1 MAPLE
6 AAQDHRSFNL
16 PENENACTF
25 CGAEVA
31 SREGME
37 SHILFKHLKAA
48 LTCSPCGLK
57 LKNKSN
63 SSKHLAEKHKDA
75 EPSSCISIQVGR
87 YHYFSASS
95 YCFYGWNFIS
105 NIFPSVASVRST
117 PWRGNSR
124 PTWTLLISNRWR
136 YKHFHFQYMGVITLS
151 LSFDSGFSSINHL
164 SKNMTSQNFMQRSRN
179 QSSRQHV
186 INATSLPQAKQN

>member
-75 EPSSCISIQVGR
+75 DPSSCISIQVGR

-95 YCFYGWNFIS
+95 YCLYGWNFIL
-105 NIFPSVASVRST
+105 NLFPSVASVRSN
-117 PWRGNSR
+117 PWRGSSR
-124 PTWTLLISNRWR
+124 PTWTLLILNRWR
-136 YKHFHFQYMGVITLS
+136 YKHFHFLYMELITLS
-151 LSFDSGFSSINHL
+151 LSFGSARLFVGDFIN
-164 SKNMTSQNFMQRSRN
+164 
-179 QSSRQHV
+179 
-186 INATSLPQAKQN
+186 

>member
-1 MAPLE
+1 MNCRLFSFFSDLSFLILFCNYFDSLNRFCPFSGSLVDFYSHTSGCLSRMAPLE

-63 SSKHLAEKHKDA
+63 SLKHIAEKHKDA

-87 YHYFSASS
+87 YQYFYFFEIFFLVWPLLVPLPGEGILVPHGHCS
-95 YCFYGWNFIS
+95 YRTDGGINTFTFN
-105 NIFPSVASVRST
+105 
-117 PWRGNSR
+117 
-124 PTWTLLISNRWR
+124 TWE
-136 YKHFHFQYMGVITLS
+136 
-151 LSFDSGFSSINHL
+151 
-164 SKNMTSQNFMQRSRN
+164 
-179 QSSRQHV
+179 
-186 INATSLPQAKQN
+186 

>member
-63 SSKHLAEKHKDA
+63 SLKHIAEKHKDA
-75 EPSSCISIQVGR
+75 EPSSCISVKVGR
-87 YHYFSASS
+87 YRY
-95 YCFYGWNFIS
+95 IS
-105 NIFPSVASVRST
+105 DNA
-117 PWRGNSR
+117 
-124 PTWTLLISNRWR
+124 
-136 YKHFHFQYMGVITLS
+136 
-151 LSFDSGFSSINHL
+151 
-164 SKNMTSQNFMQRSRN
+164 FM
-179 QSSRQHV
+179 V
-186 INATSLPQAKQN
+186 GT